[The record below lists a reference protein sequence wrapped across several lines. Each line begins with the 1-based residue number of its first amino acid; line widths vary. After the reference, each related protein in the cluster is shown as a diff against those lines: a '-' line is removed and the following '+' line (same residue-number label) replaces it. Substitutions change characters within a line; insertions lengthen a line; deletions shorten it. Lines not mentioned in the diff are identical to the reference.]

1 MDDRLKSY
9 VKKNLDLIDANDYE
23 TLYKNI
29 SQAYRPPMRVLDDVG
44 ELTEFLLKCD
54 IKPDEYML
62 EIPNAYLYGITTISK
77 YSISTN
83 ITKISSQA
91 FEYCSIESIY
101 IPDSVCEIGAYAF
114 AHCTNLTSI
123 TIPSGVTY
131 LGCGTFEGCKSLKDV
146 TIPDSVTDIERD
158 CFKSYWGACSITTA
172 TIPAIAINPLPKWNL
187 ETVVITSGNIIPEYS
202 FAQCDALKSI
212 TIPNGVTNIGADAF
226 SGCSSLTSIII
237 PDKLINISERTF
249 YNCTSLTNINIPDSI
264 ESIEKDAFSHIGELE
279 ITYQGTTSNWKKL
292 YKPEAFR
299 GTYFTVNCTDGK
311 IVKKKK

>member
-1 MDDRLKSY
+1 MDDKLKAY

-29 SQAYRPPMRVLDDVG
+29 SQAYHPPMMVLDDVG
-44 ELTEFLLKCD
+44 ELTEFLLKCN

-62 EIPNAYLYGITTISK
+62 KIPEAYLYRITTISS
-77 YSISTN
+77 YRISTN

-91 FEYCSIESIY
+91 FEHCSIESIY

-123 TIPSGVTY
+123 TIPSNVTC
-131 LGCGTFEGCKSLKDV
+131 LRDGTFSGCRSLKNI
-146 TIPDSVTDIERD
+146 TIPDSVTDINYL
-158 CFKSYWGACSITTA
+158 CFDGSCPITTA
-172 TIPAIAINPLPKWNL
+172 TIPAIAINPLPKYSL
-187 ETVVITSGNIIPEYS
+187 ETVVITSGNIIPEHA
-202 FAQCDALKSI
+202 FAQCDTIKSI
-212 TIPNGVTNIGADAF
+212 TIPNSITNIGADAF
-226 SGCSSLTSIII
+226 SGCSSLTSIVI

-249 YNCTSLTNINIPDSI
+249 YNCTSLTNIKIPDSI